1 MKKKNIIVILGEPNS
16 INSEIF
22 LKSIAYIKK
31 FKLNLIIIGN
41 YSLLKK
47 QAKYLNIQININF
60 NFCNIDNLINNLN
73 DKKFNFI
80 NIDFIQKKPFN
91 LKSNKSDVFIAK
103 CFECAVII
111 IKKKLA
117 TGLINLPINKSKF
130 TRNQYNGITEY
141 IADKTNNKNKENM
154 LLFNERFSVL
164 PITTHIPLKDVH
176 KEISCKKIEKA
187 CKNITNFYYKIIKRK
202 KFKIGILGLN
212 PHNGENGYI
221 GTEEKKIIIPAI
233 KKLKKKYSIIGPL
246 SPDTSFLQ
254 RAKLK
259 IDVLIGNY
267 HDQILTTF
275 KTKFN
280 LDAINITIGLPFIR
294 ISPDH
299 GVGTEIIGKGIAN
312 PESFK
317 KAIKFFSKYNV

>member
-1 MKKKNIIVILGEPNS
+1 MKKSIIIILGEPNS
-16 INSEIF
+16 ISSEIF
-22 LKSIAYIKK
+22 LKSLNYIKNT
-31 FKLNLIIIGN
+31 KLNFIIIGN
-41 YSLLKK
+41 FSLLKK
-47 QAKYLNIQININF
+47 QANYLNFRININF
-60 NFCNIDNLINNLN
+60 TFTEIYNLK

-80 NIDFIQKKPFN
+80 NIDYNQTKPFD
-91 LKSNKSDVFIAK
+91 LKSNKSNIFIKK
-103 CFECAVII
+103 CFECAVLI
-111 IKKKLA
+111 IKKNLA
-117 TGLINLPINKSKF
+117 SGLINLPINKSKF
-130 TRNQYNGITEY
+130 TKNKYNGITEY

-154 LLFNERFSVL
+154 LLFNEKFSVL
-164 PITTHIPLKDVH
+164 PLTTHIPLKEVY
-176 KEISCKKIEKA
+176 KEISYKKIEKA
-187 CKNITNFYYKIIKRK
+187 CKNINNFYSNTLKRK

-233 KKLKKKYSIIGPL
+233 KKLKKKYPVIGPL

-259 IDVLIGNY
+259 IDILIGHY

-280 LDAINITIGLPFIR
+280 YNAINITIGLPFIR

-299 GVGTEIIGKGIAN
+299 GVGAEIVGKGIAD
-312 PESFK
+312 PKSFME
-317 KAIKFFSKYNV
+317 AIKFFSRYNV

>member
-1 MKKKNIIVILGEPNS
+1 VKNNIIIVLGEPNS
-16 INSEIF
+16 ISSEIF
-22 LKSIAYIKK
+22 LKSINYINKT
-31 FKLNLIIIGN
+31 KLNFIIIGN

-47 QAKYLNIQININF
+47 QANYLNFKKNINYKLSK
-60 NFCNIDNLINNLN
+60 IDNLKRI
-73 DKKFNFI
+73 KFNFI
-80 NIDFIQKKPFN
+80 NIDYKQSKAFD
-91 LKSNKSDVFIAK
+91 LKNNKTDIFVKK
-103 CFECAVII
+103 CFECAVLLL
-111 IKKKLA
+111 KKKLA
-117 TGLINLPINKSKF
+117 SGLINLPINKSKF
-130 TRNQYNGITEY
+130 TKNKYNGITEY

-154 LLFNERFSVL
+154 LLFNDTFSVL
-164 PITTHIPLKDVH
+164 PLTTHIPLKEVY
-176 KEISCKKIEKA
+176 KEISYKKIEKA
-187 CKNITNFYYKIIKRK
+187 CKNINNFYLKTIKRK

-221 GTEEKKIIIPAI
+221 GNEEKRIIIPAI
-233 KKLKKKYSIIGPL
+233 EKLKKKYPITGPL

-259 IDVLIGNY
+259 IDVLIGHY

-280 LDAINITIGLPFIR
+280 YDAINITIGLPFIR

-299 GVGTEIIGKGIAN
+299 GVGTEIIGKGVAD
-312 PESFK
+312 PKSFK

>member
-1 MKKKNIIVILGEPNS
+1 MKKNIIIFLGEPNS
-16 INSEIF
+16 ISSEIF
-22 LKSIAYIKK
+22 LKSINYIKK
-31 FKLNLIIIGN
+31 SKLNFIIIGN

-47 QAKYLNIQININF
+47 QANYLNFKKNIDF
-60 NFCNIDNLINNLN
+60 RLSKIDNLE
-73 DKKFNFI
+73 KKKINFI
-80 NIDFIQKKPFN
+80 NINYKQSKPFD
-91 LKSNKSDVFIAK
+91 LKTNKTDVFVKK
-103 CFECAVII
+103 CFECAVLLL
-111 IKKKLA
+111 KKKLA
-117 TGLINLPINKSKF
+117 SGLINLPINKSKF
-130 TRNQYNGITEY
+130 TKNKYNGITEY

-154 LLFNERFSVL
+154 LLFNDAFSVL
-164 PITTHIPLKDVH
+164 PLTTHIPLKEVY
-176 KEISCKKIEKA
+176 KEISYKKIEKA
-187 CKNITNFYYKIIKRK
+187 CKNINNFYLKTIRRK

-221 GTEEKKIIIPAI
+221 GNEEKRIIIPAI
-233 KKLKKKYSIIGPL
+233 KKLKKKYPIVGPL

-259 IDVLIGNY
+259 IDVLIGHY

-280 LDAINITIGLPFIR
+280 YDAINITIGLPFIR

-299 GVGTEIIGKGIAN
+299 GIGTEIIGKGIAD
-312 PESFK
+312 PKSFK

>member
-1 MKKKNIIVILGEPNS
+1 MKKNIIIVLGEPNS
-16 INSEIF
+16 ISSEIF
-22 LKSIAYIKK
+22 LKSINYIKK
-31 FKLNLIIIGN
+31 SKLNFIIIGN
-41 YSLLKK
+41 YSLFKK
-47 QAKYLNIQININF
+47 QANYLNYKKNINF
-60 NFCNIDNLINNLN
+60 RLSKIDNL
-73 DKKFNFI
+73 KKTKFNFI
-80 NIDFIQKKPFN
+80 NIDYKQSKPFD
-91 LKSNKSDVFIAK
+91 LKTNKTDTFIK
-103 CFECAVII
+103 KSFECAVILL
-111 IKKKLA
+111 KKKLA
-117 TGLINLPINKSKF
+117 SGLINLPINKSKF
-130 TRNQYNGITEY
+130 TKNKYNGITEY

-154 LLFNERFSVL
+154 LLFNDTFSVL
-164 PITTHIPLKDVH
+164 PLTTHIPLKEVY
-176 KEISCKKIEKA
+176 KEISYKKIEKA
-187 CKNITNFYYKIIKRK
+187 CKNINNFYLKTIKRK

-221 GTEEKKIIIPAI
+221 GNEEKRIIIPAI
-233 KKLKKKYSIIGPL
+233 KRLKKKYQITGPL

-259 IDVLIGNY
+259 IDVLIGHY

-280 LDAINITIGLPFIR
+280 YDAINITIGLPFIR

-312 PESFK
+312 PKSFK

>member
-1 MKKKNIIVILGEPNS
+1 VKKNIIIVLGEPNS
-16 INSEIF
+16 ISSEIF
-22 LKSIAYIKK
+22 LKSINYIKRT
-31 FKLNLIIIGN
+31 KLNFIIIGN

-47 QAKYLNIQININF
+47 QANYLNFKKNINF
-60 NFCNIDNLINNLN
+60 RLSKIDNLP
-73 DKKFNFI
+73 KVKFNFI
-80 NIDFIQKKPFN
+80 NVDYKQLKPFD
-91 LKSNKSDVFIAK
+91 LKTNKSDIFVKK
-103 CFECAVII
+103 CFECAVLLL
-111 IKKKLA
+111 KRKLA
-117 TGLINLPINKSKF
+117 YGLINLPINKSKF
-130 TRNQYNGITEY
+130 TKNRYNGITEY

-154 LLFNERFSVL
+154 LLFNEAFSVL
-164 PITTHIPLKDVH
+164 PLTTHIPIKKVY
-176 KEISCKKIEKA
+176 KEITYKKIEKA
-187 CKNITNFYYKIIKRK
+187 CKNINNFYLKTIKRK

-221 GTEEKKIIIPAI
+221 GNEEKRIIIPAI
-233 KKLKKKYSIIGPL
+233 KKLRKKYPIIGPL

-259 IDVLIGNY
+259 IDVLIGHY

-280 LDAINITIGLPFIR
+280 YDAINITIGLPFLR

-299 GVGTEIIGKGIAN
+299 GVGTEIIGKGVAD
-312 PESFK
+312 PKSFK

>member
-1 MKKKNIIVILGEPNS
+1 VKKNIIIILGEPNS
-16 INSEIF
+16 IASEIF
-22 LKSIAYIKK
+22 LKSQNLLKK
-31 FKLNLIIIGN
+31 INLNFTIIGN
-41 YSLLKK
+41 LNLLKK
-47 QAKYLNIQININF
+47 QAINLDLKININ
-60 NFCNIDNLINNLN
+60 LITSKANNLKN
-73 DKKFNFI
+73 KKFNFI
-80 NIDFIQKKPFN
+80 NINYNQNKAFDLRSKKT
-91 LKSNKSDVFIAK
+91 DVFIKK
-103 CFECAVII
+103 CFESAFLIL
-111 IKKKLA
+111 KKKLA
-117 TGLINLPINKSKF
+117 SGLINLPINKSKF
-130 TRNQYNGITEY
+130 TKNKYNGITEY

-154 LLFNERFSVL
+154 LLFNESFSVVPL
-164 PITTHIPLKDVH
+164 TTHIPLKEIY
-176 KEISCKKIEKA
+176 KEITYKKIEKA
-187 CKNITNFYYKIIKRK
+187 CINISYFYSKTIKRK

-212 PHNGENGYI
+212 PHNGEMGYI

-233 KKLKKKYSIIGPL
+233 KKLKKKYPIIGPL

-259 IDVLIGNY
+259 IDVLVGHY

-299 GVGTEIIGKGIAN
+299 GVGADIVGKGIAN